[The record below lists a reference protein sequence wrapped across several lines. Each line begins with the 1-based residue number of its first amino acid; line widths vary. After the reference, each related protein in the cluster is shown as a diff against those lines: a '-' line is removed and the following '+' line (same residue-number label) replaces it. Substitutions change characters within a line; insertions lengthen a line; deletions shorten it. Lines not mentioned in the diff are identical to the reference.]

1 MLRSLRSIYLLG
13 DCLGPLC
20 VTGEG
25 TIPPTPLAQRS
36 VNWVTGDVVTQRTAA
51 RLRLHVEEVP
61 KVKSP
66 RLDEVH
72 SLRGLC
78 DSFRRITGWSLQC
91 RAEGPT
97 AGHAIWSRSIGQ
109 AEGDRPC
116 VVSMDSGGG
125 FTGGNRVLSDARCSQ
140 EAAQDLAAAIADLLQ
155 ELHQTRCA
163 LWQREAELAAGVPVM
178 PHPDEQTH
186 LAERLESVLK
196 AGAQAVG
203 CQAAAIYLLDD
214 ATRKLKLRACW
225 GLPRSRFVDSPRP
238 LRGATADLE
247 ALIGHAVVVRNAE
260 LLPNWQIPEEF
271 RSAVCVPI
279 SSPTTPFGTLWTF
292 CDHGR
297 DFSVD
302 ETNLIEIV
310 AGRIAADLERAVL
323 LNQTLKLR
331 SLARQL
337 THAAQWQQHRLPR
350 IKPMLPGWDLSGWTA
365 QSGALGRRLPR
376 LVRLARRGLG
386 GCRGRCSG
394 KDVRVGVDDRDA
406 AHGALRHAA
415 YGHTVQQVAERINET
430 LWTASVGDQFA
441 SLFYANVQPETGA
454 IEHVAAGHVY
464 AAVVGDSLRTLA
476 PSDALPLG
484 TQPDGDYAAVS
495 DRLERGEM
503 LVAISEGVHR
513 SLRGTRERVLWR
525 LFQTHRE
532 LDADELIRKT
542 RAFLDRQSHEG
553 GVDDQTILV
562 VKRLATP

>member
-1 MLRSLRSIYLLG
+1 
-13 DCLGPLC
+13 
-20 VTGEG
+20 
-25 TIPPTPLAQRS
+25 
-36 VNWVTGDVVTQRTAA
+36 
-51 RLRLHVEEVP
+51 
-61 KVKSP
+61 
-66 RLDEVH
+66 
-72 SLRGLC
+72 
-78 DSFRRITGWSLQC
+78 
-91 RAEGPT
+91 
-97 AGHAIWSRSIGQ
+97 
-109 AEGDRPC
+109 
-116 VVSMDSGGG
+116 MDSSGG
-125 FTGGNRVLSDARCSQ
+125 FPGGNRVLSDARCSQ

-247 ALIGHAVVVRNAE
+247 ALVGHAVIVRNAE

-365 QSGALGRRLPR
+365 QAGAMGGDFHDWFVLLSGDLAVAVGDAQGKMFESGLTTATLHTALCAHASLRPHGAAGGRTHQRNPLDRLGRRSVRVVVLCERSTGDGRDRARSSRPR
-376 LVRLARRGLG
+376 L
-386 GCRGRCSG
+386 RGRG
-394 KDVRVGVDDRDA
+394 R
-406 AHGALRHAA
+406 
-415 YGHTVQQVAERINET
+415 
-430 LWTASVGDQFA
+430 
-441 SLFYANVQPETGA
+441 
-454 IEHVAAGHVY
+454 
-464 AAVVGDSLRTLA
+464 
-476 PSDALPLG
+476 
-484 TQPDGDYAAVS
+484 
-495 DRLERGEM
+495 
-503 LVAISEGVHR
+503 
-513 SLRGTRERVLWR
+513 
-525 LFQTHRE
+525 
-532 LDADELIRKT
+532 
-542 RAFLDRQSHEG
+542 
-553 GVDDQTILV
+553 
-562 VKRLATP
+562 RLATHAGPVGCSAVGDAA

>member
-1 MLRSLRSIYLLG
+1 M
-13 DCLGPLC
+13 
-20 VTGEG
+20 
-25 TIPPTPLAQRS
+25 
-36 VNWVTGDVVTQRTAA
+36 
-51 RLRLHVEEVP
+51 
-61 KVKSP
+61 
-66 RLDEVH
+66 
-72 SLRGLC
+72 
-78 DSFRRITGWSLQC
+78 
-91 RAEGPT
+91 
-97 AGHAIWSRSIGQ
+97 
-109 AEGDRPC
+109 
-116 VVSMDSGGG
+116 VSMNSGGG
-125 FTGGNRVLSDARCSQ
+125 FPGGNRVVSDACCSQ
-140 EAAQDLAAAIADLLQ
+140 ELAQQLAAAIADLLQ

-163 LWQREAELAAGVPVM
+163 LWQREAELAVGVPVT
-178 PHPDEQTH
+178 PHPDEHTH
-186 LAERLESVLK
+186 LAERLETVLK

-214 ATRKLKLRACW
+214 STRQLKLRACW
-225 GLPRSRFVDSPRP
+225 GLPKSRFVDSPRP

-247 ALIGHAVVVRNAE
+247 ALVGHAVVVRDAE

-279 SSPTTPFGTLWTF
+279 SSPTIPLGTLWMF

-302 ETNLIEIV
+302 ETNLIDIV
-310 AGRIAADLERAVL
+310 SGRIAADLERAVL
-323 LNQTLKLR
+323 LNQTLRLR

-365 QSGALGRRLPR
+365 QAGALGGDFHDWFVLHGGD
-376 LVRLARRGLG
+376 LAVAVGDAQGKMFESGLTT
-386 GCRGRCSG
+386 
-394 KDVRVGVDDRDA
+394 A
-406 AHGALRHAA
+406 TLHTALRAHAA
-415 YGHTVQQVAERINET
+415 YGHSVQRVAERINET

-476 PSDALPLG
+476 PSDTLPLG
-484 TQPDGDYAAVS
+484 TQPDSDYAAVS

-525 LFQTHRE
+525 LFQTHRD